1 MSRKLRIA
9 FLTPEYVTEPYFDG
23 GLGQYLH
30 CTAAA
35 LAIMGHDVHVITLSQ
50 TEETSFVHDGVQVHR
65 VRLKGGWQTLNQLTR
80 YRLPTTTHWLNLST
94 QIYRRLR
101 RLHADEAFDV
111 VQSPNYSFCG
121 LFSMLL
127 LRVPQVLRISSVEP
141 YFHDSLKEQTLDFKF
156 LKALEWLQLRRSAN
170 IFSPSLVTQQIL
182 TKKYSGLTIDVIR
195 KPIHVETS
203 KNDYRIYDR
212 FLRGRQYL
220 LFFGRF
226 TRRKGFEIL
235 VQSLAHVLDEQK
247 DLSAVL
253 VGRDVTTSATP
264 SMAEYAHEVC
274 GKFAERFIVL
284 EQLPHQQLYPI
295 ITNAKLVV
303 LPSIEDNLPNTC
315 LEAMALARP
324 VIGTYE
330 TSLSELIT
338 DEETG
343 FLVAANDVEAL
354 TRKILYA
361 WDHPR
366 LQEIGV
372 AAQTK
377 VLKFSVEEATSKLL
391 HYYQRVIELEAR
403 NPSQQPLS
411 SLPAS

>member
-1 MSRKLRIA
+1 
-9 FLTPEYVTEPYFDG
+9 
-23 GLGQYLH
+23 
-30 CTAAA
+30 
-35 LAIMGHDVHVITLSQ
+35 
-50 TEETSFVHDGVQVHR
+50 
-65 VRLKGGWQTLNQLTR
+65 
-80 YRLPTTTHWLNLST
+80 
-94 QIYRRLR
+94 
-101 RLHADEAFDV
+101 
-111 VQSPNYSFCG
+111 
-121 LFSMLL
+121 
-127 LRVPQVLRISSVEP
+127 
-141 YFHDSLKEQTLDFKF
+141 
-156 LKALEWLQLRRSAN
+156 
-170 IFSPSLVTQQIL
+170 
-182 TKKYSGLTIDVIR
+182 
-195 KPIHVETS
+195 
-203 KNDYRIYDR
+203 
-212 FLRGRQYL
+212 

-295 ITNAKLVV
+295 ITNAKFVV

-403 NPSQQPLS
+403 KPSQQPLS

>member
-1 MSRKLRIA
+1 LSRKLRIA
-9 FLTPEYVTEPYFDG
+9 FATPEYVTEPYFDG

-35 LAIMGHDVHVITLSQ
+35 LAKMGHDVHVITLSQ
-50 TEETSFVHDGVQVHR
+50 TEETSLWHDGVNVHR
-65 VRLKGGWQTLNQLTR
+65 VMLKGGWQTLNQLTR
-80 YRLPTTTHWLNLST
+80 YRLPATTHWLNLSM

-101 RLHADEAFDV
+101 RLHADEALDL
-111 VQSPNYSFCG
+111 VQVPNYSFCG

-141 YFHDSLKEQTLDFKF
+141 YFHDPLKEQTLDFKL
-156 LKALEWLQLRRSAN
+156 LKGLEWLQLRRSAN
-170 IFSPSLVTQQIL
+170 LFSPSHVTQQIL
-182 TKKYSGLTIDVIR
+182 TEKYRGLTIDVIR
-195 KPIHVETS
+195 KPIQVDTS
-203 KNDYRIYDR
+203 KNDYRIYNR
-212 FLRGRQYL
+212 FLRGRHYL
-220 LFFGRF
+220 LFFGQF
-226 TRRKGFEIL
+226 SRRKGFEIL
-235 VQSLAHVLDEQK
+235 VQSLAHVLDAQR
-247 DLSAVL
+247 DVCAVL
-253 VGRDVTTSATP
+253 IGRDVTTSATP

-274 GKFAERFIVL
+274 GKFGSRFFVL
-284 EQLPHQQLYPI
+284 EQLPHHQLYPI
-295 ITNAKLVV
+295 IANAKFVV
-303 LPSIEDNLPNTC
+303 LPSTADNLPNTC

-354 TRKILYA
+354 TEKILYA

-366 LQEIGV
+366 LEEIGA

-377 VLKFSVEEATSKLL
+377 VLEFSVEETTSKLL

-403 NPSQQPLS
+403 KPSQRPLS